1 MNQPWTWCVLS
12 DAQISQIRE
21 ASLTHI
27 ERYGFGVQ
35 HEALLAQARARGAH
49 VDETQGRV
57 RMSRSLIAELMAQVP
72 PRYTIGNILGETWVI
87 GGAEQYGTAIVTD
100 PWIIDYETREPRHP
114 CLEDLRRNTIVAEQ
128 LEPVVSI
135 SRMDYPVT
143 DVPGPDSSLR
153 ALETHLLHH
162 ARHYQVMAANLE
174 SFDQWLGI
182 AQVLSRGGDISHLIT
197 SAIAAGS
204 PLVLNQLNAELL
216 GRSVEQG
223 FAIVPTVC
231 PMAGAT
237 APYSLAGTLLQS
249 HIEVLMIALMAQVL
263 RPGHPVEYVSG
274 LSVTDLCSG
283 ADLYYTLDKVLWKNA
298 AVQLGLAERM
308 PVGAECGGTLTHRYD
323 PQAGAEGMLF
333 MLAAHASG
341 AHRIAGFGSCHN
353 AVGMSAEMMVTQQA
367 YLRAARHLTR
377 GMRTEEPWLGTAS
390 LERVG
395 PGGQFLDDDLT
406 LELMRSDEFFRDD
419 IFDLGGGHGRGK
431 SFLERAHERVEQ
443 MVDGYQSRVPGDIQ
457 EGLRRHFGELYRRIS
472 CDTQ

>member
-1 MNQPWTWCVLS
+1 MNHPWTWRVLS
-12 DAQISQIRE
+12 DSQIAQIRE
-21 ASLTHI
+21 AALTHI
-27 ERYGFGVQ
+27 ERHGFGVQ
-35 HEALLAQARARGAH
+35 HAALLARARARGAG

-57 RMSRSLIAELMAQVP
+57 RMSRALV
-72 PRYTIGNILGETWVI
+72 R
-87 GGAEQYGTAIVTD
+87 GTHGPGSAPVHHRQHPGRNVGD
-100 PWIIDYETREPRHP
+100 RRRRAVRHRDCHRPVDHRLQDREPRRP

-143 DVPGPDSSLR
+143 DVPGPTSSLR
-153 ALETHLLHH
+153 ALEIHLLHH
-162 ARHYQVMAANLE
+162 TRHYQVMAANLE

-182 AQVLSRGGDISHLIT
+182 AEVLGRGGDVSRLIT

-204 PLVLNQLNAELL
+204 PLVLNQLNGELL
-216 GRSVEQG
+216 VRRVAQG

-231 PMAGAT
+231 PMAGST

-274 LSVTDLCSG
+274 LSVTDLRNG
-283 ADLYYTLDKVLWKNA
+283 ADLYYTMDKVLWKNA
-298 AVQLGLAERM
+298 AVQLGLAENM
-308 PVGAECGGTLTHRYD
+308 PVGTECGGTLTHRYD

-353 AVGMSAEMMVTQQA
+353 AVGMSAEMMVIQQA
-367 YLRAARHLTR
+367 YLRAARHLAR
-377 GMRTEEPWLGTAS
+377 GIRTDEPLLGTAS

-395 PGGQFLDDDLT
+395 PGGQFLDDELT
-406 LELMRSDEFFRDD
+406 VDLMRSDEFFRDD
-419 IFDLGGGHGRGK
+419 VFDLSGGHGDGK
-431 SFLERAHERVEQ
+431 PLLERAHERVEQ
-443 MVDGYQSRVPGDIQ
+443 LVAGYRSRVPGDIQ
-457 EGLRRHFGELYRRIS
+457 EGLRRHFAELYRRIV
-472 CDTQ
+472 